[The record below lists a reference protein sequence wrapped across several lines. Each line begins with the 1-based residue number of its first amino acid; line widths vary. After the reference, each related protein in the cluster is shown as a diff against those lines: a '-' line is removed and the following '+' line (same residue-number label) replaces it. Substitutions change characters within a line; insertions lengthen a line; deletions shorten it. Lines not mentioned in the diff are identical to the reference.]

1 MIYYAIAF
9 ALTMLLCRWQ
19 GTPHITNSG
28 VSVNGFSQVKKT
40 VVVMLPLILLALFR
54 WNVGADSVYGQ
65 SYWEAYHHSAD
76 GLNPRNIEPG
86 FYWFMRFFAEL
97 EVPFFW
103 FLFAHGVFFF
113 SLVCYAIYKGSGWGT
128 WSVALFFLL
137 TVYFD
142 SYSSLRQSLAEA
154 ICLVGWALMGSE
166 RNSLKKD
173 VSIVALFLFSTLFH
187 STGWLNIPIYLL
199 CKLRF
204 RRRADV
210 LIFALV
216 AVMMTPVL
224 QKIIPI
230 VMKALSSNDAY
241 TTLGL
246 ARINIAVTGLFFFI
260 TWLFYDEMERSNANG
275 YMYVNQALFI
285 FILILNSGAMYLP
298 YRVYDMLK
306 IGYVFIIPQV
316 LGSITSNKNRFLIQ
330 IAFAGV
336 CIATFANFVMQP
348 GNPYVQYQSS
358 LSDFWNIVNLP

>member
-9 ALTMLLCRWQ
+9 TLTMLLCRRQ
-19 GTPHITNSG
+19 GTSYITNRG
-28 VSVNGFSQVKKT
+28 VCVNVFSQFKKAI
-40 VVVMLPLILLALFR
+40 VAILPLILLALFR

-86 FYWFMRFFAEL
+86 FYWFMRLFAEL

-113 SLVCYAIYKGSGWGT
+113 SLVCYAIYKGSDWGT
-128 WSVALFFLL
+128 WSVALFLLL

-154 ICLVGWALMGSE
+154 ICLVGWAFMGTE

-173 VSIVALFLFSTLFH
+173 ASIVSLFLFSTLFH

-210 LIFALV
+210 LIFAV
-216 AVMMTPVL
+216 IAIAMTPIL

-230 VMKALSSNDAY
+230 VMNALSSGDTY

-246 ARINIAVTGLFFFI
+246 ARINIVVTGLFFFI
-260 TWLFYDEMERSNANG
+260 TWLFFDEIDSASANG
-275 YMYVNQALFI
+275 YMYVNQALYI
-285 FILILNSGAMYLP
+285 FILMLNSGAMYLP

-306 IGYVFIIPQV
+306 IGYMFIIPKV
-316 LGSITSNKNRFLIQ
+316 LRNITDGRNRFLIQ
-330 IAFAGV
+330 TVFAGI
-336 CIATFANFVMQP
+336 CIATFTNFITQP
-348 GNPYVQYQSS
+348 GSPYINYQSVF
-358 LSDFWNIVNLP
+358 SDFWSIINLP